1 MNDIRFSRQLVIPEI
16 GRNGQRKLKEGKVLV
31 VGAGG
36 LGSPVLAYLAAAG
49 VGTIGICD
57 GDEVELSNLNRQILH
72 SSETIGVSKAEN
84 AARFLQAL
92 HPDVRSIPL
101 PRRLNEQSLAE
112 DWVKGYDLLIDC
124 SDNFEARFLLNQLAL
139 DQGIPLV
146 HAAVIRWMGQATTF
160 LPGGP
165 CYRCLLPHE
174 PKHLPTPA
182 ESGVLGTL
190 PGIMGSIQATE
201 AIKLLLG
208 TGDLL
213 AGRMLVF
220 DGLRMAFETVPL
232 RKRKDCPACG

>member
-1 MNDIRFSRQLVIPEI
+1 MNDIRFSRQLVLPEV
-16 GRNGQRKLKEGKVLV
+16 GEAGQQKLKEGKVLV

-72 SSETIGVSKAEN
+72 SSATLGASKAEN
-84 AARFLQAL
+84 AARFLRAL
-92 HPDVRSIPL
+92 HPDIQAIPL
-101 PRRLNEQSLAE
+101 PQRLSEKSLAE
-112 DWVKGYDLLIDC
+112 DWGKGYDLFIDC
-124 SDNFEARFLLNQLAL
+124 TDNFEARFLLNRLSL
-139 DQGIPLV
+139 DQQIPLV

-165 CYRCLLPHE
+165 CYRCLLPNI
-174 PKHLPTPA
+174 PKHLPAPA
-182 ESGVLGTL
+182 ESGVIGAIA
-190 PGIMGSIQATE
+190 GILGSIQATE

-208 TGDLL
+208 KGDLL

-220 DGLRMAFETVPL
+220 DGLRMTFETVPL
-232 RKRKDCPACG
+232 RKRNACPACG